1 MYTDAIISGGGA
13 DAPQLVAFVV
23 TLSGTTLSSPRLSEI
38 TVLRW
43 NQKAVP
49 VSAMLSEPRLIDQ
62 NAGVRIA
69 SARVHS
75 GSSSCLEVALVAP
88 SSSTSGARRRPS
100 GSMP

>member
-1 MYTDAIISGGGA
+1 MD
-13 DAPQLVAFVV
+13 
-23 TLSGTTLSSPRLSEI
+23 
-38 TVLRW
+38 
-43 NQKAVP
+43 QKAVP

-75 GSSSCLEVALVAP
+75 GSSSCLPEVALVAP